1 MCGMT
6 KYLVLIYGDEQAW
19 EARTPE
25 ERTANYAGHA
35 RFAATA
41 GARVVGGE
49 ALESS
54 STATTLR
61 RGPNGGV
68 AVTDG
73 PFLETKEVLGGFYLL
88 QAGDL
93 DEAIALAGQIPELST
108 SHGAVVVWPVVEG
121 SMPAT

>member
-1 MCGMT
+1 MA

-19 EARTPE
+19 DARTPDE
-25 ERTANYAGHA
+25 VAANHAGHM
-35 RFAATA
+35 RFAAA
-41 GARVVGGE
+41 AADRVVGGE
-49 ALESS
+49 QLEAS

-61 RGPNGGV
+61 RGSNGGV

-108 SHGAVVVWPVVEG
+108 SHGAVVVWPVVER
-121 SMPAT
+121 SMSAT